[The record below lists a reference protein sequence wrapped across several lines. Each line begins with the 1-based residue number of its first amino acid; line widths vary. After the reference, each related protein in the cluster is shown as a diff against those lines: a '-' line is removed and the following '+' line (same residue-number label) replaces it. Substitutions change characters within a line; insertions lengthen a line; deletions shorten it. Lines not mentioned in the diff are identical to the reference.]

1 MLKTFVYKCKDCGS
15 ILVLQD
21 SWNLNIVRCTVCGSS
36 MQKLND
42 DFDLSEIIECESCK
56 TEVN

>member
-21 SWNLNIVRCTVCGSS
+21 SWNLNRVRCTVCGSS